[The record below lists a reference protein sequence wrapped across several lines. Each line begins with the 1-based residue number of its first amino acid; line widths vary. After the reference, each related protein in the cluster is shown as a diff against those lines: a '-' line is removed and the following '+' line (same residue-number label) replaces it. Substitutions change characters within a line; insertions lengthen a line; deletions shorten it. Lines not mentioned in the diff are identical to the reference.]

1 MRQYIIKRILLM
13 FPTLFVISVMSFA
26 IIQLPPGDYLTTMIM
41 NLKAQK
47 IEVAQDTLNRLRET
61 YGFDQPVIVQ
71 YFKWISRFVQGDM
84 GYSLSYERPV
94 SELIKERIGLTM
106 ALTFSSL
113 LFTWSIALPLGVYS
127 ATHKYKFSDYFL
139 TFIGFTGMAI
149 PDFFLALV
157 VMYLLYVNLGWSPG
171 GLFSPTMVNA
181 SWSMERFADLLKHL
195 LVPIVVLGVG
205 GAASTIRVMRSNM
218 IDELNAPYVTA
229 ARSRGLKETSVIWRY
244 PVKVALNPFLSTIG
258 WMLPTLVS
266 GSEIVAIVLN
276 LPTTGPLLLGA
287 LMAQDMYLAAGIL
300 MILSILTV
308 IGTLLSDLILAF
320 VDPRIRYENK

>member
-1 MRQYIIKRILLM
+1 M
-13 FPTLFVISVMSFA
+13 FPTLFVISLMSFA
-26 IIQLPPGDYLTTMIM
+26 IIQLPPGDYLTTLIM
-41 NLKAQK
+41 NLKAQR
-47 IEVAQDTLNRLRET
+47 IDLAQDQIERMRAT
-61 YGFDQPVIVQ
+61 YGFDQPVVVQ

-84 GYSLSYERPV
+84 GYSLSFSRPV
-94 SELIKERIGLTM
+94 SVLIRERIGLTM
-106 ALTFSSL
+106 ALTFMSL

-139 TFIGFTGMAI
+139 TLIGFIGMGI

-157 VMYLLYVNLGWSPG
+157 VMYLLYMNLGWSPG
-171 GLFSPTMVNA
+171 GLFSPSMANVP
-181 SWSMERFADLLKHL
+181 WSLDKFIDLLKHMF
-195 LVPIVVLGVG
+195 VPIIVLGIG
-205 GAASTIRVMRSNM
+205 GAAGTIRIMRSNM

-229 ARSRGLKETSVIWRY
+229 ARGRGLKESTVIWRY

-258 WMLPTLVS
+258 WMLPALVS

-287 LMAQDMYLAAGIL
+287 LLSQDMYLAAGIL

-308 IGTLLSDLILAF
+308 IGTLLSDIILAY